1 MNQKFF
7 ALLAASALAF
17 SFACS
22 DDETTA
28 STSTTSNG
36 GNGTG
41 GDATGGNGTGGTAQA
56 ECTYMGEAR
65 PAPGDCDAACDILFC
80 CSMGDRCEGLSA
92 ADKDAFVEGCLLGC
106 ADNMALVSVVNG
118 ENCDSTV
125 STIKSVN
132 ASFEAS
138 CDGTGTGGAGGGTG
152 GAGGAGGN

>member
-28 STSTTSNG
+28 TTSTTSNG

-41 GDATGGNGTGGTAQA
+41 GNAAGGNGTGGEVAA
-56 ECTYMGEAR
+56 ECTFMGEAR
-65 PAPGDCDAACDILFC
+65 PASGDCAAACDILFC
-80 CSMGDRCEGLSA
+80 CSAGDRCPGLTA
-92 ADKDAFVEGCLLGC
+92 ADKDAFVEGCLDGC
-106 ADNMALVSVVNG
+106 DANMALVAVVNG

-125 STIKSVN
+125 GTIKGVN
-132 ASFEAS
+132 ADFAAS

-152 GAGGAGGN
+152 GAGGN